1 MENET
6 IDPTAYDNLNITIIT
21 EPITTIR
28 LETTVPITSPSPRPT
43 KIPMGSSMSPRLR
56 YAEEDACI
64 LQHVKK
70 KKKLGFES
78 LFDVG
83 RD

>member
-6 IDPTAYDNLNITIIT
+6 IDPTAYDLNITIIT

-43 KIPMGSSMSPRLR
+43 KIPIGSSMSPRPR

-64 LQHVKK
+64 LQRVKK
-70 KKKLGFES
+70 NKLG
-78 LFDVG
+78 
-83 RD
+83 